1 MERADKFTH
10 IQFIV
15 MLREGG
21 ASSKHRRFNW
31 CSAAAKLNGGDY
43 WIIRFRG

>member
-1 MERADKFTH
+1 VVSSILFV
-10 IQFIV
+10 V

-21 ASSKHRRFNW
+21 ASSSR
-31 CSAAAKLNGGDY
+31 CALAPPTALGY